1 MKYLKKCKKYLLLSS
16 LLILVLLIFTACGA
30 VINTEMSF
38 NKDFK
43 GERILTAFVKSSD
56 IRSYVPTGADGIE
69 EAIKKYIPESM
80 TYKRIGKESNDVE
93 FIFSI
98 SFNDLEDYTKKVT
111 QILNKNPDNTIQAS
125 ILYDNKN
132 NEFKKNVLFEEN
144 FSSKDLLA
152 WLVYA
157 LKTENI
163 VNDSNISNW
172 MEIGTSS
179 LKIENQ
185 DYDVYGNFQVKESES
200 TSFDKINVLT
210 EILESGKLK
219 RSITFLMNE
228 KNVKILEGRGII
240 ISEYLKKLSPENSYF
255 EESKEDKNIK
265 YLISFESETFQ
276 ELSSNTD
283 KLFNSQNS
291 IFAISYSSYDDSKNS
306 IKIDVN
312 EYIDASYYLDYD
324 SNKLKSDI
332 YLYENLFV
340 DFKNTE
346 NDIYENKIDNR
357 SVFSYNPNFHDAYK
371 FTFSLPVKFQNIS
384 LYIDVNKDKMSE
396 KLTMSLNGKLPNTLT
411 EIIEGNIKSSIGSE
425 KISVDVKKEENAI
438 TYILSLTAAPDELSN
453 EFKRFLLNYT
463 GNDLNH
469 EISYT
474 KLKSKSIFKTENSLN
489 IDVDLFGLNVEK
501 LNFYCKPSPT
511 KSFEV
516 LKNSNIELTEN
527 SKGKSVT
534 SELNGSRIRFYALE
548 VGINWISVIILV
560 ILIIILI
567 LILWYAIL
575 QREKIKAWFRT
586 VNKNQGITIA
596 RSSNSSID
604 SENIL
609 DKSVTLTDTS
619 EENTDQDED
628 EFI

>member
-1 MKYLKKCKKYLLLSS
+1 MKLKKCKKYVLLSS

-80 TYKRIGKESNDVE
+80 TYKRIDKESNDVE

-98 SFNDLEDYTKKVT
+98 NFNDLEDYTKKVT

-152 WLVYA
+152 WLAYA

-163 VNDSNISNW
+163 VNDSNTSNW

-210 EILESGKLK
+210 EILENGKLK
-219 RSITFLMNE
+219 RSITFLMDE

-291 IFAISYSSYDDSKNS
+291 IFAINYSSYDDSKNS

-332 YLYENLFV
+332 YLYENMFV
-340 DFKNTE
+340 DFKNADNE
-346 NDIYENKIDNR
+346 IYENKIDDR

-371 FTFSLPVKFQNIS
+371 FTFSLPIKFQNVS

-411 EIIEGNIKSSIGSE
+411 EIIEGNIKSSIESE
-425 KISVDVKKEENAI
+425 KISVDMKKEENAI
-438 TYILSLTAAPDELSN
+438 TYILSLTASPGELSN

-463 GNDLNH
+463 GNNLNH
-469 EISYT
+469 EMSYT
-474 KLKSKSIFKTENSLN
+474 KLKSKSIFKTQNSLN
-489 IDVDLFGLNVEK
+489 IDVDLFGLNAEK
-501 LNFYCKPSPT
+501 LNFYCKPSPA
-511 KSFEV
+511 KSFEI
-516 LKNSNIELTEN
+516 LKNSNIELIEN

-548 VGINWISVIILV
+548 VGINWISVIISV
-560 ILIIILI
+560 ILIVILI

-575 QREKIKAWFRT
+575 QREKIKTWFRT

-596 RSSNSSID
+596 RRSNSSID